1 MGTTVPCLASWARS
15 AVFSWFRVAMTVAGR
30 FKSLAQLCDLAC
42 FRVEF
47 GAQRVGRLAVLRL
60 FGCRLSGLLN
70 GGIPVAQDT
79 FRAMQGGVADIHVT
93 PGLAAR
99 RMSGFREAEQ
109 CRDGTADT
117 YTDESG
123 NELRLGSEGTGGE
136 FVTPPQFSFSAI
148 ATRGMPRTLVRGH
161 AKV

>member
-70 GGIPVAQDT
+70 GGSQSRRILFARCRVAWLT
-79 FRAMQGGVADIHVT
+79 ST
-93 PGLAAR
+93 
-99 RMSGFREAEQ
+99 
-109 CRDGTADT
+109 
-117 YTDESG
+117 
-123 NELRLGSEGTGGE
+123 
-136 FVTPPQFSFSAI
+136 
-148 ATRGMPRTLVRGH
+148 
-161 AKV
+161 